1 MFPGMRM
8 PEPVPEDKMYP
19 RVWSALNRF
28 LVISVATS
36 VVALAVRQC
45 ESRVLLKDIL

>member
-1 MFPGMRM
+1 M

-19 RVWSALNRF
+19 RVWRALNRF
-28 LVISVATS
+28 LAISIVTS
-36 VVALAVRQC
+36 VVALAVRKC